1 MDGNRR
7 WAKKQ
12 NLPKLEGHR
21 RGFEKLKEVS
31 GWCKE
36 AGVKYLTVY
45 AFSTENWQRSEDEV
59 GYLLE
64 LIRRTTEQQT
74 AEAVK
79 DNIRLLFP
87 GDLSRFPKDIQE
99 TLRKSEEATR
109 ANDAYTLAIALSYG
123 GRTEIIDAI
132 HRIPK
137 EKLEHIS
144 EQEFA
149 ALLWTSSIP
158 DPEMIIRTSGE
169 ERLSGFL
176 TWACV
181 YSELFFT
188 PTLWPDFSK
197 EELLSIIEEYHV
209 RERRLGR

>member
-176 TWACV
+176 TWASV

-197 EELLSIIEEYHV
+197 EEFFSIIEEYDV